1 MGSSLWPWVAQLQAT
16 TSKPQQTLCGVGYVH
31 REQIGDFV
39 ISSSMPLHLHL
50 YRYTTESFEVK
61 QMFEQERPHCIILSC
76 SLGRMK

>member
-50 YRYTTESFEVK
+50 YHREFIGALINV
-61 QMFEQERPHCIILSC
+61 Q
-76 SLGRMK
+76 GDV